1 MPNNTKGDSII
12 YVNFAPYENAGGIL
26 DFFKDN
32 FKTIALF
39 SFNFHHL
46 GKKGKYNRLKIYSKG
61 KKVNSKNLFDFQV
74 PEKLIFLFL
83 PFRSLFIFLQI
94 TFYTFYLTRKYG
106 EFEDYFSVNAFT
118 AWVGI
123 ILKKAGY
130 VNKTIFWVWDYYPP
144 FHENKIIVFMRS
156 LYWQFDKWATK
167 SDMLIFLSNRVAK
180 LRKDIGVLTSKDR
193 YKIIPVGT
201 TNMVNEKLKKIERN
215 TKIRMVFFGVIKKN
229 QGLDLIFDSSSELA
243 SAFPNLEIDIIGAGP
258 ELKYFKTRSLKS
270 KLKINYYGYLLDDDI
285 DKIVK
290 RNHIGIA
297 PYIPSIENEAFYGD
311 PSKIKRYLSFGLP
324 VITTNAFEFSKEIKK
339 TNAGILIS
347 YKNKD
352 LVTAINKIINK
363 YTFYQKGARKLGKIY
378 YYKNLYPKM
387 FTPY

>member
-1 MPNNTKGDSII
+1 MRSLKKESII

-26 DFFKDN
+26 DYFKDN
-32 FKTIALF
+32 FKYVALF

-46 GKKGKYNRLKIYSKG
+46 GKKGKYNKLKIYQKG
-61 KKVNSKNLFDFQV
+61 VKIDSKNLIDFQV

-94 TFYTFYLTRKYG
+94 TFYTFYLKYKFG
-106 EFEDYFSVNAFT
+106 TFENYFTVNAFT
-118 AWVGI
+118 AWVGNL
-123 ILKKAGY
+123 LKKAGF

-144 FHENKIIVFMRS
+144 FHESKIIVLMRG

-167 SDMLIFLSNRVAK
+167 SDMLIFLSSRVAK
-180 LRKDIGVLTSKDR
+180 LRKDIGVLSENDR

-201 TNMVNEKLKKIERN
+201 TNIVTEKLRKLRRGSKI
-215 TKIRMVFFGVIKKN
+215 KIVFFGVIKKN
-229 QGLDLIFDSSSELA
+229 QGLDLIFNYSNELKK
-243 SAFPNLEIDIIGAGP
+243 SFPKLEIDIIGAGP
-258 ELKYFKTRSLKS
+258 DLKYFKNRGTKS
-270 KLKINYYGYLLDDDI
+270 NLKIKYHGYLLECDI

-339 TNAGILIS
+339 TNAGILIK
-347 YKNKD
+347 YNKRD
-352 LVTAINKIINK
+352 LINAINKVIDK
-363 YTFYQKGARKLGKIY
+363 YAFYQKGSRKLGKTY